1 MAMAGGEQWIAAGSS
16 EIILEGFV
24 FSLAL
29 PTVLL
34 NYSAGVPTVRLSP
47 PRAAGRETL
56 FCYKGYGA
64 RCLLKGFQRYSYWQ
78 GCVLCIFVQ
87 PAKSNLHVP
96 SDVITMLF

>member
-34 NYSAGVPTVRLSP
+34 NYSAGVPTVSLTPLRDA
-47 PRAAGRETL
+47 RGETL
-56 FCYKGYGA
+56 FCYEEFGD
-64 RCLLKGFQRYSYWQ
+64 
-78 GCVLCIFVQ
+78 
-87 PAKSNLHVP
+87 HVAC
-96 SDVITMLF
+96 